1 MNRVLTI
8 IGISYCIIF
17 SAVFGFSQSSA
28 ILPSPAVYKE
38 MVGEIQL
45 GNTLT
50 IDSTYLA
57 EPLRNYMKTQLKE
70 FYGISCLFGSTNSIV
85 RFQKLDNA
93 PTDFYSI
100 NVGDNVKIRFTS
112 DASNFY
118 AFNTLFQL
126 IKGEKEHYTIQRSFI
141 QDAPKFQWRGLH
153 LDVSRH
159 FFTVEQVKKYID
171 LMAFYKFNTFHW
183 HLTDDQGWRIEIKKY
198 PKLTEVGA
206 WRDSTLENHY
216 TTSPRTYSKNKYGGF
231 YTQEQIKEVVKYAQ
245 DRYVTIVPEIEMP
258 GHSRAALAAYPQFS
272 CTIEEQG
279 VPGLWGVFD
288 DIFCSKEE
296 SIHFLQDILDEVLVL
311 FPSQYIHVGGD
322 EAPKARWTKCK
333 KCQAV
338 MRENGIKD
346 EHHLQSYF
354 IQQMDQ
360 YLTKKGRKLIGWDEI
375 LEGGLSE
382 NAAVMSW
389 RGFEGGI
396 DAAKQQH
403 FVVMSPGSHCYFGHY
418 QSTNPGEPIAI
429 GGYTP
434 IEKVYD
440 FNPIPEKLPA
450 SYHAYILGG
459 QANLWTEY
467 ISSMEKLEY
476 MAYPRAIA
484 LSQALWCQEKPAFD
498 EFKQAFQGFHIAYLQ
513 HKNVNFSRALFYP
526 SSKLVP
532 TENGMKLYVKDEDKK
547 QDFQLNYKI
556 GDTGNYSSKTIH
568 DFDSLSFIRTTGS
581 IMEKITVE
589 LSSPLFKD
597 PAKQV
602 IYRHPALGLPI
613 KMLTK
618 PSPQYSSNGSLTLV
632 DGVYGKLPWKGYE
645 WLGFDT
651 STIEFIVDLQKKAV
665 LDEARIHFLN
675 DNNSWIYVPEKVE
688 ISVSKNG
695 KKWSKPVSLK
705 KESITPE
712 FILKQQLKGR
722 FVKYSIQSISKIPE
736 GSNGEGNTPW
746 TFIDELILFF
756 K

>member
-1 MNRVLTI
+1 MKHPFLLALLLLLSKVGL
-8 IGISYCIIF
+8 
-17 SAVFGFSQSSA
+17 SQSV
-28 ILPSPAVYKE
+28 ILPAPGVYKA
-38 MVGEIQL
+38 MVGEINL
-45 GNTLT
+45 GNELSF
-50 IDSTYLA
+50 DSTLLVK
-57 EPLRNYMKTQLKE
+57 PLRNYMQTQLKE
-70 FYGISCLFGSTNSIV
+70 MYGISCVFGGKNALV
-85 RFQKLDNA
+85 QFQKLNNA

-100 NVGDNVKIRFTS
+100 NIGDNVKIRFTS
-112 DASNFY
+112 EASCFY
-118 AFNTLFQL
+118 AFNSLFQL
-126 IKGEKEHYTIQRSFI
+126 INGEKEHYIIQRAFV

-206 WRDSTLENHY
+206 WRDSTVENHY

-338 MRENGIKD
+338 MRENGIPD

-354 IQQMDQ
+354 IQQMDK
-360 YLTKKGRKLIGWDEI
+360 YLTKNGRKLIGWDEI
-375 LEGGLSE
+375 LEGGLSD

-396 DAAKQQH
+396 DAAKKQH
-403 FVVMSPGSHCYFGHY
+403 FVVMSPGSHCYFDHY
-418 QSTNPGEPIAI
+418 QSTNSSEPIAI

-440 FNPIPEKLPA
+440 FNPIPEKLPS

-467 ISSMEKLEY
+467 IPTMEKLEY

-484 LSQALWCQEKPAFD
+484 LSQALWCQEKPKFE
-498 EFKQAFQGFHIAYLQ
+498 EFKQAFQAFHVGYLKQ
-513 HKNVNFSRALFYP
+513 RNVNFSRALFYP

-532 TENGMKLYVKDEDKK
+532 TKTGMKLYVKDEDQT
-547 QDFQLNYKI
+547 QDFQLNYKN
-556 GDTGNYSSKTIH
+556 GDNGNIISKTIRDLDSM
-568 DFDSLSFIRTTGS
+568 DFNRTEGS
-581 IMEKITVE
+581 TVEKITVE
-589 LSSPLFKD
+589 LTSPLLKD

-613 KMLTK
+613 TFITK

-651 STIEFIVDLQKKAV
+651 STIEFVVDLTQKSTIEGAS
-665 LDEARIHFLN
+665 IHFL
-675 DNNSWIYVPEKVE
+675 DDTNSWIYAPENCE
-688 ISVSKNG
+688 ISISKNG
-695 KKWSKPVSLK
+695 KKWSKPTGLTLDKSTVK
-705 KESITPE
+705 FQFNQKMN
-712 FILKQQLKGR
+712 GR
-722 FVKYSIQSISKIPE
+722 YVKFHIKNRTKIPV

-746 TFIDELILFF
+746 TFIDEINIYF

>member
-1 MNRVLTI
+1 
-8 IGISYCIIF
+8 
-17 SAVFGFSQSSA
+17 
-28 ILPSPAVYKE
+28 
-38 MVGEIQL
+38 
-45 GNTLT
+45 
-50 IDSTYLA
+50 
-57 EPLRNYMKTQLKE
+57 
-70 FYGISCLFGSTNSIV
+70 
-85 RFQKLDNA
+85 
-93 PTDFYSI
+93 
-100 NVGDNVKIRFTS
+100 
-112 DASNFY
+112 
-118 AFNTLFQL
+118 
-126 IKGEKEHYTIQRSFI
+126 
-141 QDAPKFQWRGLH
+141 
-153 LDVSRH
+153 
-159 FFTVEQVKKYID
+159 
-171 LMAFYKFNTFHW
+171 
-183 HLTDDQGWRIEIKKY
+183 
-198 PKLTEVGA
+198 
-206 WRDSTLENHY
+206 
-216 TTSPRTYSKNKYGGF
+216 
-231 YTQEQIKEVVKYAQ
+231 
-245 DRYVTIVPEIEMP
+245 MP

-311 FPSQYIHVGGD
+311 FPSQYIHIGGD

-403 FVVMSPGSHCYFGHY
+403 FVVMSPGSHCYFDHY

-467 ISSMEKLEY
+467 IPSMEKLEY

-484 LSQALWCQEKPAFD
+484 LSQALWCQEKPLFD
-498 EFKQAFQGFHIAYLQ
+498 EFKQAFRGFHITYLKY
-513 HKNVNFSRALFYP
+513 KNVNFSRALFYP

-532 TENGMKLYVKDEDKK
+532 TENGMKLYVKDEDKT

-556 GDTGNYSSKTIH
+556 GDTGNYTSKTIH

-581 IMEKITVE
+581 VMEKITVE
-589 LSSPLFKD
+589 LSSPLLKD

-651 STIEFIVDLQKKAV
+651 STIEFIVDLQKKAEI
-665 LDEARIHFLN
+665 DEARIHFLN
-675 DNNSWIYVPEKVE
+675 DNNSWIYLPEKVE

-695 KKWSKPVSLK
+695 KKWSKPVALK

-722 FVKYSIQSISKIPE
+722 FVKYSIQSISKIPV